1 MIIIWTIHLKNE
13 KEFKTFAK
21 SAWGGKVN
29 ILRGNVCKT
38 GQQPCI
44 LSNIGFCCEF
54 LWRLQQFQNLS
65 LPQRPFLVIWWVGDD
80 RPSDDDN
87 GDYNQRYWPMTMRA
101 ALMEIGQK
109 CSREL
114 IIYSH
119 RLFQQWDLNSIQQL
133 LLPWWS
139 EIHFKI
145 LKIEIGA
152 KENIVKG
159 TTDSR
164 HCM

>member
-1 MIIIWTIHLKNE
+1 MTI
-13 KEFKTFAK
+13 
-21 SAWGGKVN
+21 
-29 ILRGNVCKT
+29 
-38 GQQPCI
+38 
-44 LSNIGFCCEF
+44 
-54 LWRLQQFQNLS
+54 
-65 LPQRPFLVIWWVGDD
+65 
-80 RPSDDDN
+80 
-87 GDYNQRYWPMTMRA
+87 TMMA

-119 RLFQQWDLNSIQQL
+119 RLLQQWDLNSIQQL

-152 KENIVKG
+152 VNKYENMIKFCYQQTNMDKAILG
-159 TTDSR
+159 
-164 HCM
+164 

>member
-1 MIIIWTIHLKNE
+1 
-13 KEFKTFAK
+13 
-21 SAWGGKVN
+21 
-29 ILRGNVCKT
+29 
-38 GQQPCI
+38 
-44 LSNIGFCCEF
+44 
-54 LWRLQQFQNLS
+54 
-65 LPQRPFLVIWWVGDD
+65 
-80 RPSDDDN
+80 
-87 GDYNQRYWPMTMRA
+87 MTMRA

-119 RLFQQWDLNSIQQL
+119 RLLQQWDLNSIQQL

-152 KENIVKG
+152 KENIAKG
-159 TTDSR
+159 TTQRTQGIEYFDSLNTFS
-164 HCM
+164 

>member
-1 MIIIWTIHLKNE
+1 
-13 KEFKTFAK
+13 
-21 SAWGGKVN
+21 
-29 ILRGNVCKT
+29 
-38 GQQPCI
+38 
-44 LSNIGFCCEF
+44 
-54 LWRLQQFQNLS
+54 
-65 LPQRPFLVIWWVGDD
+65 
-80 RPSDDDN
+80 
-87 GDYNQRYWPMTMRA
+87 MTMRA
-101 ALMEIGQK
+101 ALMEICQK

-119 RLFQQWDLNSIQQL
+119 RLLQQWDLNSIQQL
-133 LLPWWS
+133 LLPWKS

-164 HCM
+164 HRIL

>member
-1 MIIIWTIHLKNE
+1 MT
-13 KEFKTFAK
+13 
-21 SAWGGKVN
+21 
-29 ILRGNVCKT
+29 
-38 GQQPCI
+38 
-44 LSNIGFCCEF
+44 
-54 LWRLQQFQNLS
+54 
-65 LPQRPFLVIWWVGDD
+65 
-80 RPSDDDN
+80 
-87 GDYNQRYWPMTMRA
+87 MTMRA

-164 HCM
+164 HCMEYFESFNTYSSKQKQ